1 MSFFVRKMK
10 LVLRQGLYLALAG
23 VAIGVGGAFALTR
36 TMKTL
41 LFQVN
46 AADPATFVIIAALFV
61 LVALAASFIPAAR
74 ATRIDPMTAL
84 RIG

>member
-1 MSFFVRKMK
+1 M
-10 LVLRQGLYLALAG
+10 LVAF
-23 VAIGVGGAFALTR
+23 GGALALTR

-46 AADPATFVIIAALFV
+46 AADPATFAIIAALFV

-74 ATRIDPMTAL
+74 AARIDPITAL